1 MPTNTQAWS
10 LFEVSLFSTG
20 FSPQSATYQEQANA
34 LDTHIWLLLTCQ
46 VVDLVKGLWIAQGLD
61 EGGCQVLDM
70 A

>member
-1 MPTNTQAWS
+1 VPTNTQAWS
-10 LFEVSLFSTG
+10 LFEMSLFSTG
-20 FSPQSATYQEQANA
+20 SSPQSATYQEQANA
-34 LDTHIWLLLTCQ
+34 LDTIWLLLTCQ